1 MTQQDLTG
9 IYCARP
15 ENFAWFI
22 GAGASRT
29 AGLPTAWDVL
39 WDLKRRYYCREEN
52 QEISRQDVQ
61 QPAVRARIQEFM
73 DSRGFPPEDS
83 DDEYSLYFDKIFGD
97 DKERQRRYLHKLL
110 SEDSLSLS
118 IGHRILGALLASG
131 HCRAAFTTNFDSVV
145 ERAFAEVSGRSLS
158 AYHLE
163 GSHTAIQALNNEEY
177 PIYCK
182 LHGDFRYD
190 SLKNLSEDLRNQNAD
205 LAKCLVN
212 AGNRFGFVVAGYS
225 GRDKSIMDLFYQVL
239 NSPNPFPH
247 GFYWTGLKGSPTPA
261 AVDAL
266 LDYAR
271 QRGVDARYIPIET
284 FDTLL
289 SRIWRNIDDKPSGVD
304 AKIHRTDLS
313 AVDIPMPAPGKRRP
327 ILRLNALPVVEL
339 PKQCLTLSFAQPKT
353 WDDIKQAQRT
363 AQGHAFIAKTDAVY
377 CWGNPSR
384 IQQLFPDDPPTS
396 TPADLPENVGDSES
410 LALRGFME
418 SALCAALA
426 RDKPLLT
433 RRKHASFLI
442 ANARAADPTQLAELK
457 SVTETLSGTVP
468 GVTAPVT
475 EMHPEPEK
483 VTWAEATRVAL
494 DFKNGS
500 AWLVLDPDIW
510 IWPPRA
516 RSVAAPFMN
525 DRRRGRLNQKYNELI
540 DAWAHLLL
548 GTTSR
553 DTEVTVSAFEGP
565 AGSDNPRFRL
575 KTRTAYSGMRDS

>member
-9 IYCARP
+9 MYCARP

-39 WDLKRRYYCREEN
+39 WDLKRRYYCQEEN

-61 QPAVRARIQEFM
+61 QQAVRARIQEFM
-73 DSRGFPPEDS
+73 DSRGFPPEHS
-83 DDEYSLYFDKIFGD
+83 ENEYSLYFNKIFGA

-110 SEDSLSLS
+110 SEENLSLS

-131 HCRAAFTTNFDSVV
+131 HCRAAFTTNFDSVI

-163 GSHTAIQALNNEEY
+163 GSQAAIQALNNEEY

-190 SLKNLSEDLRNQNAD
+190 SLKNLSEDLKNQNAD

-239 NSPNPFPH
+239 DSPNPFPH
-247 GFYWTGLKGSPTPA
+247 GFYWTGLKGSSIPP

-266 LDYAR
+266 LDHAR
-271 QRGVDARYIPIET
+271 ERGVDARYIPIET

-289 SRIWRNIDDKPSGVD
+289 SRIWRNIDDKPSEFG
-304 AKIHRTDLS
+304 AKVHRTHLS
-313 AVDIPMPAPGKRRP
+313 AVDIPMPSPGKKRP

-339 PKQCLTLSFAQPKT
+339 PQQCLKLTFAQPKT
-353 WDDIKQAQRT
+353 WDDVKQAQDT
-363 AQGHAFIAKTDAVY
+363 AQGRVFIAKTDAVY
-377 CWGNPSR
+377 CWGNQSR
-384 IQQLFPDDPPTS
+384 IQQVFADDPPAS
-396 TPADLPENVGDSES
+396 APADLPANIGDSES

-418 SALCAALA
+418 RALCAALT

-433 RRKHASFLI
+433 RHKQASFVVANAHASDLS
-442 ANARAADPTQLAELK
+442 QLEELK
-457 SVTETLSGTVP
+457 SVTQRLSGTVP

-475 EMHPEPEK
+475 DMHPEPTR

-494 DFKNGS
+494 DFKNGV
-500 AWLVLDPDIW
+500 AWLVIDPDIW

-516 RSVAAPFMN
+516 RSVAAAFMN
-525 DRRRGRLNQKYNELI
+525 DRRRDRLNQKYNELI

-565 AGSDNPRFRL
+565 GGPANPSFRL
-575 KTRTAYSGMRDS
+575 RTRTAYSGMRDS